1 MNLKN
6 KLIGLSWLALVS
18 TLMACGNSD
27 TSKDSSSNSSQKE
40 NKQKISIMAEQEIG
54 SMNTLA
60 SQDSDGFIA
69 QNQVFEGLYT
79 LDEKDNIIPAVALD
93 MPEIS
98 EDGLTYTI
106 KLREDSVWSN
116 GDPVTAHDFIY
127 AWKRLASPETAANYG
142 FLVDGTI
149 LNGSDVLLGKKGVD
163 ELGVKALDDYTVE
176 LTLENPVPY
185 FTSLLAFNPF
195 YPQNE
200 KFVTSEGND
209 YAMNSEHMLYNGP
222 FVMEDWS
229 NASTSWKFVKND
241 QYWDSKSVKADEIN
255 FQVIKEVGTAINLYD
270 SKQLDFAFVSG
281 EYASQRKDDPNFV
294 ATPSAYVYYFK
305 LNQLR
310 DGKDTIF
317 ANKNVRKAFGYAVD
331 KESLVDSVL
340 KDGSKA
346 VYGFVPS
353 DFVKNPETGE
363 DYRKEA
369 GDFLVTDKKEA
380 LKHWKEAQKEI
391 GDTISIELLTTD
403 GETDKKVAQYLQSQ
417 LEETLPGLKL
427 TIRSVPQQNSIQ
439 LTRDSNY
446 ELAFGRWGPDYQDP
460 MTYLANLRSGGNSN
474 YGNPEYDAMLDE
486 GSTTLANDPL
496 KRWEE
501 LIAAEKL
508 LIDQDAGIV
517 PVYQKYVTTLQNSK
531 LKGIAH
537 HNFGSPYSYKK
548 AYLED

>member
-27 TSKDSSSNSSQKE
+27 TSKDSSSNRSQKE

-127 AWKRLASPETAANYG
+127 AWKRLANPETAANYG

-149 LNGSDVLLGKKGVD
+149 LNGSDVLLGKKGVN

-281 EYASQRKDDPNFV
+281 EYASQRKDDPDFV

-380 LKHWKEAQKEI
+380 LKHWK
-391 GDTISIELLTTD
+391 
-403 GETDKKVAQYLQSQ
+403 
-417 LEETLPGLKL
+417 
-427 TIRSVPQQNSIQ
+427 
-439 LTRDSNY
+439 
-446 ELAFGRWGPDYQDP
+446 
-460 MTYLANLRSGGNSN
+460 
-474 YGNPEYDAMLDE
+474 
-486 GSTTLANDPL
+486 
-496 KRWEE
+496 
-501 LIAAEKL
+501 
-508 LIDQDAGIV
+508 
-517 PVYQKYVTTLQNSK
+517 
-531 LKGIAH
+531 
-537 HNFGSPYSYKK
+537 
-548 AYLED
+548 